1 MEAITLKLKNT
12 SYNKYK
18 FSSQN
23 IIIFIIYGQEGLS
36 DPSPVLSRL
45 PEDIRKADM
54 TKAKTYFCPPESLLY
69 IHLNHVLVLTKE
81 SLWQHLLLLKL
92 PMQFFPAIK
101 KADPQ
106 WQL

>member
-1 MEAITLKLKNT
+1 MYYVMEAITLKLKNT
-12 SYNKYK
+12 SFDKKNYCAKHYN
-18 FSSQN
+18 
-23 IIIFIIYGQEGLS
+23 IVTYGEEGFS

-81 SLWQHLLLLKL
+81 SL
-92 PMQFFPAIK
+92 
-101 KADPQ
+101 
-106 WQL
+106 